1 LKKPGPIAVGGRL
14 TPADG
19 GEEILVARFSAG
31 RWSVQTAVA
40 ASNGAFT
47 TRWRMTRDA
56 HFVAQV
62 LGDADHVGAGTP
74 ALKVSV
80 RPPKKRR

>member
-1 LKKPGPIAVGGRL
+1 M
-14 TPADG
+14 
-19 GEEILVARFSAG
+19 EILVARFSAG

-47 TRWRMTRDA
+47 TRWRLTRDA

-62 LGDADHVGAGTP
+62 LGDADHVGAGTA
-74 ALKVSV
+74 ALKVGV

>member
-1 LKKPGPIAVGGRL
+1 VVVSGRL

-19 GEEILVARFSAG
+19 GEEIVVARLSGG
-31 RWSVQTAVA
+31 RWTTQRAIA

-47 TRWRMTRDA
+47 TRWRLSRVSF
-56 HFVAQV
+56 FVAQV
-62 LGDADHVGAGTP
+62 LGDADHVGAGTT
-74 ALKVSV
+74 AVKVSV